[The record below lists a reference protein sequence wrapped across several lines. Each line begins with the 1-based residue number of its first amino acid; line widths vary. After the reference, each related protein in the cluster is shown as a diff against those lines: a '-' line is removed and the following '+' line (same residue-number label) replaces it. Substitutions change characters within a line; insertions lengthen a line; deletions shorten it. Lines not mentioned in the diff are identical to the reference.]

1 MDHIHPLK
9 LIFPSLNACDKKKGI
24 WKFSIY
30 ECLHHKRL
38 LVMKP
43 IELINVLCIHLSM
56 WHEDNLCD
64 VLRVPAM
71 LPWPLAKTQEKIFCF
86 SYHAR
91 ALQALTFSALQ
102 IFGLGI
108 FQLKSLSN
116 DCIKRVS
123 LNKVGFKCQI
133 QESQG
138 RNHVQICTDSSKK
151 NKAFGDPT
159 VPWSLVE
166 RNSQNV
172 RILGVQGN
180 SEVWILTLQAVWGE

>member
-1 MDHIHPLK
+1 MLVT
-9 LIFPSLNACDKKKGI
+9 KKKGI
-24 WKFSIY
+24 WNFSIY

-43 IELINVLCIHLSM
+43 IELTNVFCIHLST
-56 WHEDNLCD
+56 WHEDHLCS
-64 VLRVPAM
+64 VLTVPAM
-71 LPWPLAKTQEKIFCF
+71 LPWPLAKAQEGIFCF

-91 ALQALTFSALQ
+91 VLQALTFGTFQ

-133 QESQG
+133 QES
-138 RNHVQICTDSSKK
+138 RVPNHVQICTDSSKK
-151 NKAFGDPT
+151 NKAFGNPT
-159 VPWSLVE
+159 VPWSLEE
-166 RNSQNV
+166 RISQNV
-172 RILGVQGN
+172 RILGVRGN
-180 SEVWILTLQAVWGE
+180 SEVWNLTSQAVWGE